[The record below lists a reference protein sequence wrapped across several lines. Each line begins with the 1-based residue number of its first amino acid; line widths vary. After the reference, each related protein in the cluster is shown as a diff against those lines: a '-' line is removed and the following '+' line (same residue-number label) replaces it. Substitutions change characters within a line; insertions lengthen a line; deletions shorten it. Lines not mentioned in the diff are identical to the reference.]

1 MTTVVIPFRSGGKTR
16 LPAGLRDEL
25 SLAML
30 GDVLETAAESVER
43 LRLVTDDDAALL
55 VAAEFGVEIVPDPG
69 GGQGAA
75 VAAALTGLPGPCL
88 VVNADLPCISRAA
101 LSELARSGLSLVAA
115 ADGTTNALSLPEPE
129 RFLLLY
135 GAGSAARFAAAGF
148 VSISIPG
155 LEQDV
160 DTLAD
165 IERLTLA
172 VGSRTARV
180 LNHHDL
186 RLASVSPSAS

>member
-1 MTTVVIPFRSGGKTR
+1 MVTVVIPFRSGGKSR
-16 LPAGLRDEL
+16 LPPALRVDL
-25 SLAML
+25 ALAML
-30 GDVLETAAESVER
+30 GDVLEAAADAIER
-43 LRLVTDDDAALL
+43 LRIVTDDDAALL
-55 VAAEFGVEIVPDPG
+55 VAAEFGVEIVRDPG

-88 VVNADLPCISRAA
+88 VVNADLPCISQAA
-101 LSELARSGLSLVAA
+101 LSLLARSGMSLVAA

-129 RFLLLY
+129 RFLPVY
-135 GAGSAARFAAAGF
+135 GAGSAARFVAAGF
-148 VSISIPG
+148 VSTSIPG
-155 LEQDV
+155 LELDV

-165 IERLTLA
+165 IERLTLP

-186 RLASVSPSAS
+186 CLGSAS